1 MTATAEPGRRPA
13 AAGRLRDGALGL
25 GLAATL
31 LATALVSLGIGR
43 YGVPVDRVLT
53 IAAGWIGAVDAR
65 AAVPETDW
73 RVVELIRAPRI
84 LVAALVG
91 AGLALSGAVLQ
102 GVFRNPLVGP
112 QLIGVSSGAAFG
124 GALAILF
131 AAGTAAMI
139 GSAFVFGLAAMTV
152 VYALARQGGRTSVLT
167 LVLAGVVV
175 SAFFG
180 ALVSLVTYLADPN
193 DSLPAIVFWLMGSFA
208 TATFDKALVIGTALG
223 VLGSV
228 LVAMRFRINLLSL
241 GDEEASALGVAV
253 ERTRWAALVCVTG
266 IVAASVAVAGIVG
279 WVGLVVPHIARM
291 LVGPDHRRLLPAAAA
306 IGATYT
312 ILVDNVARTA
322 TAAEIPL
329 GVLTAIIGAPVF
341 AVLLRRTAMGGWR
354 T

>member
-180 ALVSLVTYLADPN
+180 ALVSLVTYLADP
-193 DSLPAIVFWLMGSFA
+193 
-208 TATFDKALVIGTALG
+208 
-223 VLGSV
+223 
-228 LVAMRFRINLLSL
+228 
-241 GDEEASALGVAV
+241 
-253 ERTRWAALVCVTG
+253 
-266 IVAASVAVAGIVG
+266 
-279 WVGLVVPHIARM
+279 
-291 LVGPDHRRLLPAAAA
+291 
-306 IGATYT
+306 
-312 ILVDNVARTA
+312 
-322 TAAEIPL
+322 
-329 GVLTAIIGAPVF
+329 
-341 AVLLRRTAMGGWR
+341 
-354 T
+354 